1 MASPS
6 VYELSSKN
14 GINSVVSASNGTF
27 ILNNTSRYGGVIKAI
42 VVLEKTK
49 FNFIK
54 ETGNPDDLKAIYIAN
69 TGIDLQPGAMIT
81 PLNQNTFSEVRL
93 ESGSVAVIL

>member
-1 MASPS
+1 MSSPS

-27 ILNNTSRYGGVIKAI
+27 ILNTNSRYGGVIKAI

-49 FNFIK
+49 FASIK
-54 ETGNPDDLKAIYIAN
+54 ETGNTNDLKAVYIGNPA
-69 TGIDLQPGAMIT
+69 IDIQPGAMIT
-81 PLNQNTFSEVRL
+81 PLNQNTFSEL
-93 ESGSVAVIL
+93 QLTSGSVAVIL

>member
-27 ILNNTSRYGGVIKAI
+27 ILNNNSRYGGVIKAI
-42 VVLEKTK
+42 VVLENTK
-49 FNFIK
+49 FAFIK
-54 ETGNPDDLKAIYIAN
+54 ETGNVADLKAVYIGN
-69 TGIDLQPGAMIT
+69 TTIDVKAGAMIT
-81 PLNQNTFSEVRL
+81 PLNQNTFSEIQL
-93 ESGSVAVIL
+93 TSGSVAVIL